1 MDIPTLEILAKS
13 ELPYVAADEHGHVV
27 AINTHFTRVYGW
39 EENDIIGKSL
49 SCILPESFRMSH
61 QLGFSRYICTKSPT
75 VLGHPLKLMTIHK
88 NGDKI
93 FSEHFIVA
101 ENKNTGTEFGATL
114 RPL

>member
-1 MDIPTLEILAKS
+1 MHTPALEILEKG
-13 ELPYVAADEHGHVV
+13 ELPYIAAAEHGHVV
-27 AINTHFTRVYGW
+27 AINSHFTRVYGW

-61 QLGFSRYICTKSPT
+61 QLGFSKYICTKSPT

-88 NGDKI
+88 NGERI

-101 ENKNTGTEFGATL
+101 ENKGTGTQFGATL
-114 RPL
+114 KPL